1 MDKKRDKRRV
11 KNLLKIIL
19 DNLKR
24 AKSPLV
30 QLPNPAPPKILEE
43 QNSEKTFCSEQ
54 NFNKIFEPR
63 CRDAE
68 FCCHTVCAYKY
79 YIRTNGVRTK
89 FCPKSAAEK

>member
-1 MDKKRDKRRV
+1 MIKKNENEINQKRIRDTHVEK
-11 KNLLKIIL
+11 KNLT
-19 DNLKR
+19 
-24 AKSPLV
+24 
-30 QLPNPAPPKILEE
+30 NPAPPKILEE

-89 FCPKSAAEK
+89 FCPKIAAEI